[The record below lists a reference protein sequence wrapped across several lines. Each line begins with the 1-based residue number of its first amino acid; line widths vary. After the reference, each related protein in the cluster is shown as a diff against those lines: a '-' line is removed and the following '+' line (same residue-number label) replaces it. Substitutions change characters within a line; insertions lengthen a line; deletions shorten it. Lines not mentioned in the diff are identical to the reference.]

1 MLYSVLIAWWLLP
14 LLLAILLC
22 IPRSGFAGPSSGVS
36 VSVSESKS
44 KSNSSTI
51 ATTAQATATAT
62 ATAHIKN
69 PTTATAHIKNPTTAT
84 FLAKATAA
92 SATANLSS
100 AASSWKTGG
109 GSSSSSITRNYVS
122 PRGSIDVVITYV
134 DPSDTIW
141 QGQLESFN
149 YSYDKNRF
157 STTNEVC

>member
-51 ATTAQATATAT
+51 ATTAQATATA
-62 ATAHIKN
+62 
-69 PTTATAHIKNPTTAT
+69 TATAHIKNPTTAT